1 VSVDHG
7 SSFIHLSKNSIPT
20 NFLTPKT
27 LFYIMNSVSQ
37 KSNLQREHCKDL
49 LL

>member
-1 VSVDHG
+1 
-7 SSFIHLSKNSIPT
+7 
-20 NFLTPKT
+20 
-27 LFYIMNSVSQ
+27 MNSVSQ